1 MGKTQEKKIA
11 YNRLHLDDGSV
22 VMGPVVVSYDIDTR
36 DATEWHL
43 LSGEEP
49 FVIWNG
55 GDGTLHI

>member
-11 YNRLHLDDGSV
+11 YNRLRLDDGSV
-22 VMGPVVVSYDIDTR
+22 VAGPVVVSYEIGTGR
-36 DATEWHL
+36 ATEWHL